1 MSLPESMSRIVIVG
15 ANSRLDQAIDVL
27 YSMGTVH
34 LIDHTVDADEG
45 FTLGTPRPYSPKAAE
60 RLLKVRG
67 MEKDL
72 GINKHTKTQQIL
84 ESEIRSQISSD
95 SVESIEDEVKAVI
108 DKRNDLNQRITE
120 LNAKKKNL
128 ELLAR
133 LPIDI
138 DQYSGYKSI
147 VAMIGTVESDP
158 TAAVADMGELFV
170 SMDKKNGNVVALFVK
185 NEDRTKAQNILSEH
199 GFTEITVPEGSG
211 TVASNLAIVT
221 GELEVVAKE
230 IEAVEKETEVLF
242 EKHKHFLRACDE
254 ELTVDSEKGTLPVR
268 IASTKYTF
276 VMDAWV
282 PTYEAG
288 DIKNTIESKVGKVY
302 VSIEENRG
310 RTVEESEKQE
320 ERFQTVPT
328 KMKHGKVTKLFEYP
342 TLMMSVPKYN
352 EVDPTVLISIFLPL
366 FFGFMVGDC
375 GYAIPFIILGAYG
388 LKFAKN
394 PDWRAIATVLFFGG
408 IWAFI
413 FGFFF
418 FGEALGMHFV
428 GPQGE
433 SVTYTWAYLLH
444 LDNLEHFFESFL
456 IGGHG
461 VGKIDPDYVG
471 LLLRLS
477 VYVGIVHLAIGYLV
491 GLYNKSVQHGFKHGF
506 LEKGGPLLIF
516 IGVVIVGYAFGWAL
530 IMDGYSIGEMF
541 SHTNVLVEMIVGI
554 VFIAAGAA
562 LVKKSE
568 GAMSI
573 LIETVDAFGNILS
586 YTRLVAIGMSKAG
599 MALAFNYIALGM
611 IAGINPDPAQAGEV
625 SVIMVIIGLLIFAF
639 LHLMIW
645 TLAILSG
652 GLHALRLQLVEFMIK
667 FYEGEGTMFT
677 PLRFKHV
684 KTISDISTKEA

>member
-1 MSLPESMSRIVIVG
+1 MFLPESMSRIVIVG
-15 ANSRLDQAIDVL
+15 ANSCIDETIEAL
-27 YSMGTVH
+27 YDLENIH

-45 FTLGTPRPYSPKAAE
+45 FTLGTPRPYSPKTAE

-67 MEKDL
+67 MEKEL
-72 GINKHTKTQQIL
+72 GINKHTKTQPIS

-95 SVESIEDEVKAVI
+95 SVESVEAEVNAMA
-108 DKRNDLNQRITE
+108 DRRNDLNQRITE
-120 LNAKKKNL
+120 LNAKKRNL

-133 LPIDI
+133 LPIDL
-138 DQYSGYKSI
+138 DLYAGYKSI
-147 VAMIGTVESDP
+147 ESIVGTVERDP
-158 TAAVADMGELFV
+158 TEAIGDLGEVFV
-170 SMDKKNGNVVALFVK
+170 SMDKKLGSVAAVFVK
-185 NEDRTKAQNILSEH
+185 NDDRQQAQNILSEC
-199 GFTEITVPEGSG
+199 GFTEIAVPEGSG
-211 TVASNLAIVT
+211 SVDAALSKTEAELAAALREKDV
-221 GELEVVAKE
+221 
-230 IEAVEKETEVLF
+230 VEKETEVLF
-242 EKHKHFLRACDE
+242 EKYKHFLRATDE
-254 ELTVDSEKGTLPVR
+254 MLTVDSEKGTLPVR
-268 IASTKYTF
+268 IASTKYSF
-276 VMDAWV
+276 LIDAWV
-282 PTYEAG
+282 PTPEA
-288 DIKNTIESKVGKVY
+288 ESAKAQLETKVPAICVE
-302 VSIEENRG
+302 IEENRS
-310 RTVEESEKQE
+310 RRQAESDAQE

-328 KMKHGKVTKLFEYP
+328 KMRHGKVTQLFEYP
-342 TLMMSVPKYN
+342 TKMMSVPKYN

-444 LDNLEHFFESFL
+444 LDHLEDFFEGFL
-456 IGGHG
+456 INGHG
-461 VGKIDPDYVG
+461 VGKIDPKFVG
-471 LLLRLS
+471 MLLRLS
-477 VYVGIVHLAIGYLV
+477 VYVGIVHLFIGYV
-491 GLYNKSVQHGFKHGF
+491 VAIYNKTVQHGFKHGF
-506 LEKGGPLLIF
+506 LEKGGPFLIF
-516 IGVVIVGYAFGWAL
+516 IGVVIFAYAFGWAL
-530 IMDGYSIGEMF
+530 IMDKYSIGEMF
-541 SHTNVLVEMIVGI
+541 TVTSVLVEMIIGI
-554 VFIAAGAA
+554 VLIAAGAV
-562 LVKKSE
+562 LVAKSE

-573 LIETVDAFGNILS
+573 LIESVDAFGNILS

-611 IAGINPDPAQAGEV
+611 IAGINPDPAQAGEI
-625 SVIMVIIGLLIFAF
+625 SIIMVILGLVIFAF

-667 FYEGEGTMFT
+667 FYEGEGTEFS
-677 PLRFKHV
+677 PLKFKHI
-684 KTISDISTKEA
+684 KTISDKKINEA